1 MYTIHTH
8 RYCSVSSDHLLCSM
22 IQSVDMVVGSVTL
35 MSVST
40 FSFCSSPLIHKLFFP
55 IICPVLELRL
65 ESRHF
70 NIRELIWFFHIFVYA
85 LAVSNISPPPS
96 IWQERFSP
104 ILGAKSVFFFLILKN
119 VKLDYQLK
127 MQLFLSQKS
136 KKNLNPNTALATFR
150 NNKIIHV
157 WFDIQEEEEK
167 GTKPE

>member
-22 IQSVDMVVGSVTL
+22 IQSVDMIVGSVTL
-35 MSVST
+35 MSAST
-40 FSFCSSPLIHKLFFP
+40 FSFCSSPLIHKLFFLLF
-55 IICPVLELRL
+55 VQYWNYLRL

-85 LAVSNISPPPS
+85 LAVSNISPPPPYLTRAILSYFRGKVS
-96 IWQERFSP
+96 I
-104 ILGAKSVFFFLILKN
+104 FFFLILKN

-136 KKNLNPNTALATFR
+136 KK
-150 NNKIIHV
+150 
-157 WFDIQEEEEK
+157 
-167 GTKPE
+167 KP